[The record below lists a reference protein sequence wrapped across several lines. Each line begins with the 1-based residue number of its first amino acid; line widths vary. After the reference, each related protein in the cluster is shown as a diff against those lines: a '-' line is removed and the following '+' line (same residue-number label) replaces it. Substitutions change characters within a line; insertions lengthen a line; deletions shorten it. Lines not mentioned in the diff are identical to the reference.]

1 MSATGKPIAV
11 QILGKEYNI
20 ACTPQEQETLLL
32 SAAKLD
38 REMRILRDSGKIN
51 GGERTAVMVSLNI
64 MHEFEQLKAKREAP
78 EMEFATHISN
88 LSYKIENVLEN

>member
-1 MSATGKPIAV
+1 MSAIGKPITI

-20 ACTPQEQETLLL
+20 VCTSEEQETLLL
-32 SAAKLD
+32 SANKLD

-64 MHEFEQLKAKREAP
+64 MHEFEQLKAKRAAP
-78 EMEFATHISN
+78 EQEFAAHISN
-88 LSYKIENVLEN
+88 LSYKIENVLDN